1 MIGGIRTIL
10 LVFLLNGWFSMAGQ
24 TKPPT
29 GPAAEKII
37 KAYSSGDLNGI
48 VATFSALEKAWP
60 DHPFTHFFKAFIAD
74 RKDNNVNEALREY
87 STVIKMAPDLSDP
100 FLFRA
105 IIFNEK
111 GMYEKAVEDMSKAI
125 ELEGDG
131 NPNLFSLRGDIYS
144 NAGKN
149 EEAFADFKKGISLD
163 PAIAKN
169 YRGLMNT
176 GLELNKNTEL
186 MAIIKNAVSGSEL
199 KNGAVW
205 EVWGDM
211 NLRTKAFAEA
221 DKAYSNALS
230 LNPAAATA
238 DTYNNAAIAA
248 LNTNSFPRA
257 KSLSEKA
264 ITLEPGNYL
273 LYTVRAEISTK
284 DKSWEEVYEWA
295 KKALAINEKTARGN
309 MLMAVGV
316 KLTGRGDTLSADYQ
330 QKAKAYEAQG
340 LQ

>member
-1 MIGGIRTIL
+1 MIGSIRTVL
-10 LVFLLNGWFSMAGQ
+10 LVLMLCGWFSMAGQ

-29 GPAAEKII
+29 GPAAEKMI
-37 KAYSSGDLNGI
+37 KAYSSGDIDGML
-48 VATFSALEKAWP
+48 ATFPALEKAWP
-60 DHPFTHFFKAFIAD
+60 DHPFTHFFKGFMAD

-87 STVIKMAPDLSDP
+87 SIVIKMAPDLSDP

-111 GMYEKAVEDMSKAI
+111 GMYEKAVEDMTKAI
-125 ELEGDG
+125 ALEGDG
-131 NPNLFSLRGDIYS
+131 NPNLFSLRGDIYR

-149 EEAFADFKKGISLD
+149 EEAYADFKKVISLD
-163 PAIAKN
+163 PVVAKN

-176 GLELNKNTEL
+176 GLALNKNIEL
-186 MAIIKNAVSGSEL
+186 MAIIKNAVSGSEQ
-199 KNGAVW
+199 KNGEVW
-205 EVWGDM
+205 EVWGDL
-211 NLRTKAFAEA
+211 NLRTRAFAEA

-230 LNPAAATA
+230 LSPAAATA

-248 LNTNSFPRA
+248 LNSNSFPRA

-284 DKSWEEVYEWA
+284 DKTWEEVYEWA
-295 KKALAINEKTARGN
+295 KKALAINEKSARAN
-309 MLMAVGV
+309 MLMALGV
-316 KLTGRGDTLSADYQ
+316 KLTGRGDALSAEYQ

>member
-1 MIGGIRTIL
+1 MNRALRTACL
-10 LVFLLNGWFSMAGQ
+10 LVLISGWISMAGQ

-37 KAYSSGDLNGI
+37 KAYSSGDLDVI
-48 VATFSALEKAWP
+48 VATFPALEKAWP

-100 FLFRA
+100 FLYRA

-111 GMYEKAVEDMSKAI
+111 GMYEKAVEDLSKAI

-149 EEAFADFKKGISLD
+149 AEAYADFKKVISLD
-163 PAIAKN
+163 PGIAKN

-176 GLELNKNTEL
+176 GLALNKNTEL
-186 MAIIKNAVSGSEL
+186 MAIIKNAVSGTEQ

-205 EVWGDM
+205 EVWGDV

-221 DKAYSNALS
+221 DKAYSSSLS
-230 LNPAAATA
+230 LSPEAATA

-264 ITLEPGNYL
+264 IVLEPGNYL

-284 DKSWEEVYEWA
+284 DKTWEEVYEWA
-295 KKALAINEKTARGN
+295 KKALAVNEKSARAN

-316 KLTGRGDTLSADYQ
+316 KLTGRGEALSAEYQ